1 MRRAL
6 AVLAVAVCGWAG
18 NAAAVERSMEEL
30 PGDAWDAATG
40 WAQPIKSS
48 SRKFDPI
55 SGLWFGM
62 LEGSVRS
69 VERAAG
75 LLMYRNEPDP
85 GKKEGEDSALLKYSF

>member
-6 AVLAVAVCGWAG
+6 VVLAVIVCGWAG
-18 NAAAVERSMEEL
+18 QAAAAERPIEEL

-40 WAQPIKSS
+40 WAQPIKSR
-48 SRKFDPI
+48 SRRFDPV

-69 VERAAG
+69 IERTAG
-75 LLMYRNEPDP
+75 ILMYRNEPDP
-85 GKKEGEDSALLKYSF
+85 GTREGEDNALLKYGF